1 MLEHAHGHRQEPE
14 HEFEQEL
21 WQGYGHKHI
30 LWHRHRNARG
40 HEHGHKQDMYDGHEL
55 GNGHGHGHS
64 NSWSPV
70 FFLPRNTVSEKQ
82 QIRTLTLCPDSWRGM
97 NIRTMIHDV
106 KWIYAHGSLRG
117 VNHCTKFHGAE
128 WFLAPSS
135 WHGVAPDSWR
145 GVNLELG
152 IVSLKVTLLNHSW
165 CGVKLCGAFHEAESH
180 KYSSISL
187 LIRKNRIIFTS
198 KSGSQCYM
206 QKTPD
211 QKSHVTVP
219 SKSEI
224 FRKQTM
230 VYGWL
235 PVLGTVGCCSYDLY
249 SYTTLWTVVTYADL

>member
-1 MLEHAHGHRQEPE
+1 MHMVHCVE
-14 HEFEQEL
+14 
-21 WQGYGHKHI
+21 WI
-30 LWHRHRNARG
+30 IARSFMA
-40 HEHGHKQDMYDGHEL
+40 Q
-55 GNGHGHGHS
+55 S
-64 NSWSPV
+64 
-70 FFLPRNTVSEKQ
+70 
-82 QIRTLTLCPDSWRGM
+82 DSWRRHHSM
-97 NIRTMIHDV
+97 EWHQIHD
-106 KWIYAHGSLRG
+106 
-117 VNHCTKFHGAE
+117 AE
-128 WFLAPSS
+128 WIF
-135 WHGVAPDSWR
+135 
-145 GVNLELG
+145 ELG
-152 IVSLKVTLLNHSW
+152 IVSLKVTLRNHSW